1 MENRKWVQTY
11 VFIWSGQFIS
21 MLTSNAVQFS
31 IIIWLSLEHR
41 SAEVLAFAGISGM
54 LPQAI
59 IGTFVGVF
67 IDRWNRKKVLIMSD
81 IFLALCALTMS
92 ILLRNE
98 TANINWI
105 YLMLGLRSVGNAF
118 HSPAIQT
125 IAPLLV
131 PKKELIRIAGIN
143 QVIHSVSGIAG
154 PAIGT
159 LAITYL
165 SISTVL
171 YLDILGAIIAI
182 VSLVFVH
189 IPHIKTNTKLSISY
203 ILKDW
208 KDGFKNVLAK
218 RGLAQLFLYAMMV
231 TFFIMPTAIMFPLL
245 TTEYYNGGKWEM
257 SVIEIAWSVGMLL
270 GGAVLG
276 LAKIKTKKIIMVN
289 SMHILLG
296 ASFLLCGLLPSTW
309 FIGYAVITI
318 LAGISLSIFSA
329 SFTTIIQLEIASNM
343 LGRVFSMYYSLAVL
357 PSVVG
362 LLFTGALAEKIGISN
377 SFLLSGSITILI
389 GIVSFLSP
397 MLMKIG
403 KSKRDVGKSN
413 IISGEISQLVNKN

>member
-21 MLTSNAVQFS
+21 MLTSYAVQFS

-59 IGTFVGVF
+59 IGTFIGVF
-67 IDRWNRKKVLIMSD
+67 IDRWNRKKVLIVSD

-98 TANINWI
+98 TANLNWI

-143 QVIHSVSGIAG
+143 QVIHSVSGITG

-171 YLDILGAIIAI
+171 YLDIIGAIIAI

-189 IPHIKTNTKLSISY
+189 IPHIKTNAKPSISY

-218 RGLAQLFLYAMMV
+218 RGLALLFLYAMMV

-245 TTEYYNGGKWEM
+245 TTEYYNGDKWEM

-296 ASFLLCGLLPSTW
+296 SSFLLCGLLPSTW

-329 SFTTIIQLEIASNM
+329 SFTTIIQLEITSNM

-397 MLMKIG
+397 VLMRVGISKIG
-403 KSKRDVGKSN
+403 MS
-413 IISGEISQLVNKN
+413 